1 MEKNYKLLVRSLRMK
16 VYEKL
21 ILKKIMI
28 LSDSGKSARQFEFG
42 EHLTLITADDDNSVG
57 KSTLAK

>member
-1 MEKNYKLLVRSLRMK
+1 MK
-16 VYEKL
+16 KL

>member
-1 MEKNYKLLVRSLRMK
+1 MK
-16 VYEKL
+16 KL

-57 KSTLAK
+57 NLRLQK